1 MRKYFR
7 ILEAPIYLLIIALAC
22 LEMEAI
28 GIAIFLAIV
37 SAARLYANI
46 ITYDSVYKK

>member
-7 ILEAPIYLLIIALAC
+7 ILEAPIYLLVIALAC
-22 LEMEAI
+22 LEMQVI

-37 SAARLYANI
+37 SAARFYINVLTDDYI
-46 ITYDSVYKK
+46 YKK